1 MMAWAAGVLS
11 WSIGRN
17 ISIVVTGKERLSF
30 TKVNPVVVDGYENV
44 LLRRGHEEPLKRFW
58 NLDEHCASELLD
70 RP

>member
-44 LLRRGHEEPLKRFW
+44 LLRRRHEEPLKRF
-58 NLDEHCASELLD
+58 
-70 RP
+70 